1 MWPFRKSNVKSTSIK
16 HRIKKVLS
24 RLFPDYLIVDG
35 SKTGLS
41 AITFD
46 DGPCPGNTERI
57 LEVLEQSNI
66 KATFFLSGEEAEKS
80 PELVKLIHS
89 KGHQLAN
96 HGYFHKKSH
105 ELGRGEYISGVLRTH
120 SLLEKAAGEKI
131 KKVFRPPFG
140 ELNLGAGISLL
151 KQGYQY
157 AMWSYDTCDSYV
169 ETDIQILEHIK
180 EDKPREAEIFL
191 MHEDYH
197 HLASA
202 LPDLIKMLRKDG
214 HRFVRLDEI

>member
-1 MWPFRKSNVKSTSIK
+1 MKSTSIK
-16 HRIKKVLS
+16 HRIKTIIS
-24 RLFPDYLIVDG
+24 RIFPDYLIVDG
-35 SKTGLS
+35 RKTGFS

-57 LEVLEQSNI
+57 LEILEKSNI
-66 KATFFLSGEEAEKS
+66 NATFFLSGEVAEKS
-80 PELVKLIHS
+80 PDLVKLIHS

-105 ELGRGEYISGVLRTH
+105 ELGRSEYIAGVIRTH
-120 SLLEKAAGEKI
+120 NLLEQAAGEKI

-140 ELNLGAGISLL
+140 ELNLGVGISLI

-157 AMWSYDTCDSYV
+157 AMWSYDTCDSFV
-169 ETDIQILEHIK
+169 DTDAQILEHV
-180 EDKPREAEIFL
+180 ETDKPREAEIFL
-191 MHEDYH
+191 MHEDYQ

-202 LPDLIKMLRKDG
+202 LPDLIKMLQKDG
-214 HRFVRLDEI
+214 HRFARLDEM

>member
-1 MWPFRKSNVKSTSIK
+1 VKNTSIK
-16 HRIKKVLS
+16 HRIKQGLS
-24 RLFPDYLIVDG
+24 RLFPDYLIVDSG
-35 SKTGLS
+35 KTGLS

-57 LEVLEQSNI
+57 LNVLEKNNI

-80 PELVKLIHS
+80 PGLIKLIHS

-105 ELGRGEYISGVLRTH
+105 ELGKSEYVSGVIRTH
-120 SLLEKAAGEKI
+120 ALLESAVGEKI

-140 ELNLGAGISLL
+140 ELNISAGISLL
-151 KQGYQY
+151 KQGFQY
-157 AMWSYDTCDSYV
+157 AMWSYDTRDSYV
-169 ETDIQILEHIK
+169 DTDTQILEHLRN
-180 EDKPREAEIFL
+180 DKPREAEIFL
-191 MHEDYH
+191 MHEDYP

-202 LPDLIKMLRKDG
+202 LPDLIKILKKDG
-214 HRFVRLDEI
+214 HSFVRLDEI